1 MNSTSNLLSRNSK
14 VSAIAIALLGLT
26 ISFTACKNDDDYVE
40 QPITALSITNAAP
53 TLGTVKF
60 YLDNQI
66 VGSSALP
73 YPKRYDYV
81 RAYSGTRTGK
91 VTDSA
96 TNTEKYLKSFNL
108 IAGKYQ
114 SLYIIKQND
123 TLSYAVYT
131 DEIKETAGKAQIR
144 FINLSA
150 DAPALSLVL
159 EGDTT
164 TFNNRIFKAATPF
177 KNVAPAKYTLSLK
190 NTSTGT
196 VVATLSDVTLVKD
209 GYYTIWARG
218 LSTLI
223 TNTVNDPQKLGIEV
237 DKL

>member
-1 MNSTSNLLSRNSK
+1 MNNIFSFLSKKTQVSTM
-14 VSAIAIALLGLT
+14 IIALMGLSM
-26 ISFTACKNDDDYVE
+26 SFTACKNDDDYIE
-40 QPITALSITNAAP
+40 QPITALSIINASP
-53 TLGTVKF
+53 TTGTLNF
-60 YLDNQI
+60 FLDNQM
-66 VGSSALP
+66 VGSSSIP
-73 YPKRYDYV
+73 YPKRYDYL

-96 TNTEKYLKSFNL
+96 TNTTLYTKSFNL

-131 DEIKETAGKAQIR
+131 DEIKETGGKAQIR

-150 DAPALSLVL
+150 DSPALNLVL

-164 TFNNRIFKAATPF
+164 TFNDRIFKAATPF
-177 KNVAPAKYTLSLK
+177 KNVTPAKYTLLLK
-190 NTSTGT
+190 NKATGT
-196 VVATLSDVTLVKD
+196 VVATLADVPLVKD
-209 GYYTIWARG
+209 TYYTIWARG
-218 LSTLI
+218 LATTS
-223 TNTVNDPQKLGIEV
+223 VDKQKLGIEV

>member
-1 MNSTSNLLSRNSK
+1 MYNTSNLLSKNSK
-14 VSAIAIALLGLT
+14 VSAMFIALLGLT
-26 ISFTACKNDDDYVE
+26 ISFTACKNDDDYIE
-40 QPITALSITNAAP
+40 QPITALSITNASP
-53 TLGTVKF
+53 TTGTLNF
-60 YLDNQI
+60 FLDNQV
-66 VGSSALP
+66 VGSSSLP
-73 YPKRYDYV
+73 YPKRYDYL

-96 TNTEKYLKSFNL
+96 TNTTLYTKSFNL
-108 IAGKYQ
+108 TAGKYQ

-123 TLSYAVYT
+123 TLSYAVYNDDIKAT
-131 DEIKETAGKAQIR
+131 DGKAQIR

-177 KNVAPAKYTLSLK
+177 KNVTPAKYTLSLK
-190 NTSTGT
+190 NTATGT
-196 VVATLSDVTLVKD
+196 VLATLSDVTLTKD
-209 GYYTIWARG
+209 NYYTIWAKG
-218 LSTLI
+218 QMSVTAVI
-223 TNTVNDPQKLGIEV
+223 DPKKLGIEV